1 MNYKICTKCGK
12 EFPATDE
19 FFYGDK
25 RGEYRGRL
33 RAACKICQRPSKEK
47 KVVHSAT
54 YRKNNKEKIRISGAK
69 YYQNNKEKEAIR
81 GAKYRKNNKEK
92 IRVSDAEY
100 YQNNKERVAIY
111 GAKYR
116 KANPDKIAA
125 KYARREVH
133 KLNQT
138 PVLTEAENQQVIDI
152 YKKRKELGSN
162 WHVDH
167 AVPLSKGGLHH
178 PDNLQ
183 IVLKKYN
190 LQKGSKLNFRLPT
203 DTEIY
208 KFRPVQDNT

>member
-54 YRKNNKEKIRISGAK
+54 YRKNNKEKIRI
-69 YYQNNKEKEAIR
+69 
-81 GAKYRKNNKEK
+81 
-92 IRVSDAEY
+92 SDAEY